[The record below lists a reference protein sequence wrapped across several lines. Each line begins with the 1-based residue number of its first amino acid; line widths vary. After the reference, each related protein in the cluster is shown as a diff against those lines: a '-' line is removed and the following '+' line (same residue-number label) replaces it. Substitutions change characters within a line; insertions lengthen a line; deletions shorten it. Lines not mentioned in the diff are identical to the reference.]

1 MRLCCELDASQFLCV
16 SLSAGIRPKSKGVA
30 WGNVVWHDFFER
42 LPRRPRKKLG
52 ADAGR
57 SAAVLVVFGGW
68 FGRWFG
74 SVSRGRFGIG
84 LALILGS
91 DLGFVSH
98 PSFAS
103 FPGSIFGP
111 GADSGKQFF

>member
-1 MRLCCELDASQFLCV
+1 M

-30 WGNVVWHDFFER
+30 WGNVVWHDFFQR
-42 LPRRPRKKLG
+42 VPRRPRTKLG
-52 ADAGR
+52 ADAGIFLR
-57 SAAVLVVFGGW
+57 SGLVVFGGW

-74 SVSRGRFGIG
+74 NVSRGRFGVG

>member
-1 MRLCCELDASQFLCV
+1 M
-16 SLSAGIRPKSKGVA
+16 I
-30 WGNVVWHDFFER
+30 FFQSV
-42 LPRRPRKKLG
+42 PRRPRKNLG
-52 ADAGR
+52 ADAGIVL
-57 SAAVLVVFGGW
+57 ALVLVVFGGW

-74 SVSRGRFGIG
+74 SVSRGRFGVG

-91 DLGFVSH
+91 DLGFVSY

-111 GADSGKQFF
+111 GPDSGKSFF